1 MPRRYLPNTDPSR
14 IKALQKAVNM
24 EGYKENGQLVLSYQT
39 IRDARLILNKFRN
52 AQSQYQQY
60 RNQFMKINKDYKEE
74 AHMAR
79 MYVSHFIQVLNMAIR
94 RGELKKD
101 IKEGYGLNPNSFV
114 LPPLDTDSD
123 IEKWGKSVI
132 AGEEKRISRGGVP
145 IYNPNIAKVKVHW
158 SIFADHY
165 YNVSRLKANAE
176 KYRQELVQMRPIVD
190 DLLHDLSNQVKNF
203 YADYPL
209 QQSIDKCTRFG
220 LIFYLSSDEKKQIEA
235 EKLQNTIEF

>member
-1 MPRRYLPNTDPSR
+1 MPRRYLPNSDPSR
-14 IKALQKAVNM
+14 IKALQKAMNM

-39 IRDARLILNKFRN
+39 TRDARLLLNKFRN

-60 RNQFMKINKDYKEE
+60 RNQFLKSNKGYKEE
-74 AHMAR
+74 AYAAR
-79 MYVSHFIQVLNMAIR
+79 MYVSHFIQVLNMTIR

-101 IKEGYGLNPNSFV
+101 IKEGYGLDLDSYA
-114 LPPLDTDSD
+114 LPPLDTEAD
-123 IEKWGKSVI
+123 IEKWGKLII

-190 DLLHDLSNQVKNF
+190 DLLHDLWNQVRNF
-203 YADYPL
+203 YADLPL
-209 QQSIDKCTRFG
+209 QQSIDKCSQFG
-220 LIFYLSSDEKKQIEA
+220 LVFYLSSSEKKQIEA
-235 EKLQNTIEF
+235 EKLQNIIDF

>member
-1 MPRRYLPNTDPSR
+1 MPRRYLPNSDPSR

-39 IRDARLILNKFRN
+39 TRDARLLLNKFRN

-60 RNQFMKINKDYKEE
+60 RNQFLKSNKGYKEE
-74 AHMAR
+74 AYAAR
-79 MYVSHFIQVLNMAIR
+79 MYVSHFIQVLNMTIR

-101 IKEGYGLNPNSFV
+101 IKEGYGLDLNNYA
-114 LPPLDTDSD
+114 LPPLDTDAD
-123 IEKWGKSVI
+123 IEKWGKLII

-190 DLLHDLSNQVKNF
+190 DLLHDLWNQVRNF
-203 YADYPL
+203 YADLPL
-209 QQSIDKCTRFG
+209 QQSIDKCSQFG
-220 LIFYLSSDEKKQIEA
+220 LVFYLSSSEKKQIEA
-235 EKLQNTIEF
+235 EKLQNIIDF